1 MLVLGLDLKESL
13 RTNFLSLTLA
23 YRKLQHGHY
32 ILTLTYYF
40 IKSIIVKD
48 MLAHAFKN
56 YAMIVQLF
64 WPWKS
69 VNESQFIVC
78 CCFCRDVLCSH
89 DVVSLINSCMMCWAC
104 NTASFQGY
112 RGIVKLLVSC
122 QLHRPLKFWIR
133 SNTRACLSWIHV
145 LGKSGVCPLYVR
157 FR

>member
-1 MLVLGLDLKESL
+1 MAQDVITFTDFNVNFFRQSTDRKPQGFASALRPSKIGLTKYFPVEAPGIQLKEKTTLQLKMRGKAVMLVLGLDLKESL

-64 WPWKS
+64 WP
-69 VNESQFIVC
+69 
-78 CCFCRDVLCSH
+78 
-89 DVVSLINSCMMCWAC
+89 
-104 NTASFQGY
+104 
-112 RGIVKLLVSC
+112 
-122 QLHRPLKFWIR
+122 
-133 SNTRACLSWIHV
+133 
-145 LGKSGVCPLYVR
+145 
-157 FR
+157 